1 MKLTIRNHT
10 FRAAHTL
17 DSLIETRLLALAGR
31 VRIDDATVL
40 VEHRADASPPFRV
53 EIHVA
58 VPGPDLRT
66 ERIDN
71 TPVQAFTR
79 AVEDIENRL
88 RERSLKRLGRSS
100 SRAHRTSRHMRS
112 ARICR

>member
-1 MKLTIRNHT
+1 MKLTIRNCNLHPA
-10 FRAAHTL
+10 RAL
-17 DSLIETRLLALAGR
+17 DALIETRLIQLAER
-31 VRIDDATVL
+31 VRIDDATIV

-53 EIHVA
+53 ALHIA

-79 AVEDIENRL
+79 ALEDVERRL
-88 RERSLKRLGRSS
+88 RERALNRLGRPGG
-100 SRAHRTSRHMRS
+100 AKRTSPRHMRS
-112 ARICR
+112 ARLR